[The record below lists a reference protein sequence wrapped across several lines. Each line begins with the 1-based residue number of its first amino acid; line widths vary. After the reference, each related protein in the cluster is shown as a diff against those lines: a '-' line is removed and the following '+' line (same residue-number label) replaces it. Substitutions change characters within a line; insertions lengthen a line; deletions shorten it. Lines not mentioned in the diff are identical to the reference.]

1 MVFSYVTF
9 SFAYISLLLELLWVH
24 WQKSLDSEVMFK
36 RPYSS
41 GLCTRSCLNS
51 LSETLKAHYTCQV

>member
-36 RPYSS
+36 RPYFS
-41 GLCTRSCLNS
+41 GLCTRLGLNS

>member
-24 WQKSLDSEVMFK
+24 WQKSLDSEVMLK
-36 RPYSS
+36 RSYSI
-41 GLCTRSCLNS
+41 GLCTRSGLNS
-51 LSETLKAHYTCQV
+51 LSETLKVHYTCQV